1 MKQLIYVLL
10 SYLVII
16 TPTYTLCHSEQDI
29 QDWCIVGGGPAGI
42 IMVSLLRDL
51 GVPDHEIHWADAN
64 DFSVGRL
71 SSYPTVPGNVKT
83 GALIKFFKSLKTFQ
97 EVKSPALEKLLVHD
111 ELDLN
116 YECFLKVIIDPL
128 QEITH
133 HLLTKVDGIH
143 GNVTSLDFV
152 DDVWN
157 VQIENNKIIKARYVV
172 LATGSHPR
180 KLDYGVKEIPFDIAL
195 DKQALKQEI
204 KPSDIIGVVGS
215 AHSAILILKFL
226 SELRVGR
233 IINFYTEPI
242 KYAVDMGNWILHQ
255 EEGLKGITAR
265 WAKEVLEKHLPINLI
280 RVINTS
286 ENRRRWLNNCT
297 KIVYACGF
305 ERNKLPLINGDNS
318 SIQYNE
324 STGTIGPRLF
334 GFGIAFPEK
343 VTDQAGNT
351 EHRVGLLSFLSYAQ
365 RVVPQ
370 WIATKDYM
378 ESFKIYESLFTIDIL

>member
-1 MKQLIYVLL
+1 MKQLVCFLL
-10 SYLVII
+10 SCFFCLNFNFVFSQNE
-16 TPTYTLCHSEQDI
+16 PEI
-29 QDWCIVGGGPAGI
+29 QDWFVVGGGPAGI

-51 GVPDHEIHWADAN
+51 GIPDNEIHWADAN
-64 DFSVGRL
+64 NFTVGRL

-83 GALIKFFKSLKTFQ
+83 GVLIKFFKSLKTFQ
-97 EVKSPALEKLLVHD
+97 EVKSPALEKLLYNC
-111 ELDLN
+111 ELDPN

-128 QEITH
+128 QEITQY
-133 HLLTKVDGIH
+133 LLTKVDGVQGKVI
-143 GNVTSLDFV
+143 SLDFI
-152 DDVWN
+152 DDVWHI
-157 VQIENNKIIKARYVV
+157 QTENNKTIKARYVV
-172 LATGSHPR
+172 LATGSHPK
-180 KLDYGVKEIPFDIAL
+180 KLNYGLKEIPFDVAL
-195 DKQALKQEI
+195 DKTALTQAI
-204 KPSDIIGVVGS
+204 MPSDVVGVVGS

-242 KYAVDMGNWILHQ
+242 KYAVDMGSWILHQ

-265 WAKEVLEKHLPINLI
+265 WAKEVLEKKLPSNLI
-280 RVINTS
+280 RIINTP
-286 ENRRRWLNNCT
+286 EARKKWLVNCT
-297 KIVYACGF
+297 KIIYACGF
-305 ERNKLPLINGDNS
+305 ERNNIPLINGDNS
-318 SIQYNE
+318 NVVYNE

-370 WIATKDYM
+370 WITTKDFM
-378 ESFKIYESLFTIDIL
+378 ESCESYDSLFTIDLL

>member
-16 TPTYTLCHSEQDI
+16 TPSHALCHSEQDV

-128 QEITH
+128 QEITQ
-133 HLLTKVDGIH
+133 HLLTKVDGIR
-143 GNVTSLDFV
+143 GNVTSLDFI

-157 VQIENNKIIKARYVV
+157 VQIENNKMIKARYVV

-265 WAKEVLEKHLPINLI
+265 WAKEVLEKQLPLNLI
-280 RVINTS
+280 RVINTP

-305 ERNKLPLINGDNS
+305 ERNNLPLINGDNS